1 MMPSG
6 KTKFPD
12 FAYLRFKCVA
22 MNTTE
27 LKTKILKQIDA
38 LDSDKPEGFYGLLLN
53 YVNGQQSEEE
63 WYLLSDEQRNGIL
76 AAIAEVESGHKIP
89 HTEIVEKYR
98 SQFRNA

>member
-1 MMPSG
+1 
-6 KTKFPD
+6 
-12 FAYLRFKCVA
+12 
-22 MNTTE
+22 MNTAE

-38 LDSDKPEGFYGLLLN
+38 LESDKLEGFYGLLWN
-53 YVNGQQSEEE
+53 YVNAQRSEEE

-76 AAIAEVESGHKIP
+76 TAIAEVGSGHKIP